1 MVFVKNVKYCEPE
14 WGEQIDDFA
23 KELVDYRKETVC
35 DVIGKF
41 NDIYIEVTK
50 QTTEK
55 DILDFYRQ
63 YSETIA
69 ITRRIISLRNF

>member
-1 MVFVKNVKYCEPE
+1 MVFVKNVKYCEAE
-14 WGEQIDDFA
+14 CGEYIENFA
-23 KELVDYRKETVC
+23 KELVEYRKETVC

-41 NDIYIEVTK
+41 NDICIEVKK

-63 YSETIA
+63 YM
-69 ITRRIISLRNF
+69 

>member
-1 MVFVKNVKYCEPE
+1 MVFVKNVKYCEAE
-14 WGEQIDDFA
+14 CGEHISNFA

-41 NDIYIEVTK
+41 NDICIEVTK

-63 YSETIA
+63 YM
-69 ITRRIISLRNF
+69 